1 MSRALTSVLCSNY
14 MLKAHSFAT
23 LTATRNEQDFAKIF
37 AKKSKAN
44 GRIERA
50 RRNSAEEEQELLDY
64 APTTNMQEC
73 KVEDHATVTTH
84 VHKLGVVLLPMVMDS
99 NIASSLK
106 SHVDDLLDISKSK
119 VVDSK
124 QKYLDLFGP
133 VMTRTNRYDL
143 LLPLDDVVLP
153 AVQSVLS
160 SVAPTILEL
169 LGNEAYLCELTA
181 LISDAGAKAQ
191 VRRVF
196 IDSVVCSS
204 SV

>member
-1 MSRALTSVLCSNY
+1 
-14 MLKAHSFAT
+14 
-23 LTATRNEQDFAKIF
+23 
-37 AKKSKAN
+37 
-44 GRIERA
+44 
-50 RRNSAEEEQELLDY
+50 
-64 APTTNMQEC
+64 MQEC

-84 VHKLGVVLLPMVMDS
+84 VHELGVVLLPMVMDS

-153 AVQSVLS
+153 AVQSVLT